1 MDELSFNI
9 KDVINADNHLE
20 LINGVTIV
28 EDTTTPYHNIA
39 VTEIATALKNHIASN
54 NGECTVFTENVGLF
68 VNEMCNSDKNFFM
81 PDVMVV
87 CNKKGIQK
95 DGVHSVPKFVV
106 EVTSE
111 STRKYDYWEKL
122 EIYRKIGVDEYWI
135 VDLQKNVIVK
145 YLKEEDYIQQYFFHP
160 KELEVSTYGLTIN
173 VSTFII

>member
-1 MDELSFNI
+1 MDELSCNI
-9 KDVINADNHLE
+9 RDVINSDNHLE
-20 LINGVTIV
+20 MINGAVIV

-39 VTEIATALKNHIASN
+39 VTEIATALKTHIASK
-54 NGECTVFTENVGLF
+54 NGECIVFTENVGLF
-68 VNEMCNSDKNFFM
+68 VNEMCDTDKNFFM

-87 CNKKGIQK
+87 CDKTGIQQ
-95 DGVHSVPKFVV
+95 DGVHSIPRFVV

-145 YLKEEDYIQQYFFHP
+145 YLKNEDYIQQYFFHP
-160 KELEVSTYGLTIN
+160 KELEVSSYGLTID
-173 VSTFII
+173 VSTFIL